1 MSCPCSVIAWFRN
14 IMVELMKFIPL
25 SNFEIKMVSIAIVL
39 FLSTPVSMA
48 DSYLDALDAEAESS
62 HSVEGVS
69 SEGVKLN
76 VDEKLKADEKNDKK
90 LVFEKTLR
98 NSLPTTFKSYRM
110 LSEEDKQQVVDV
122 YYESDLSMP
131 TATKLLFNL
140 YFKK

>member
-1 MSCPCSVIAWFRN
+1 
-14 IMVELMKFIPL
+14 MVELMKYISL
-25 SNFEIKMVSIAIVL
+25 SNIEIRLVSIIIVL
-39 FLSTPVSMA
+39 CLNAPVSMA
-48 DSYLDALDAEAESS
+48 DPYLDALDAEAESS

-69 SEGVKLN
+69 LEDKKLN
-76 VDEKLKADEKNDKK
+76 ADDAGEKNDKK

-122 YYESDLSMP
+122 YYENDLSMP